1 MSNDILERFNQV
13 QSALQRPFGYI
24 LTNAAND
31 GKIVFMLSRVAY
43 IFQTFPSW
51 VFYSLNAY
59 NLLFLHKTYVNLF
72 WFYTIAYVFPASFLF
87 GLIRH
92 LISPSQFFEIDS
104 TLRLI
109 TLYTGL
115 PIWRRKEIISI
126 DDIRVFVSYV
136 QGYVGMTT
144 SFCYVIMKTGKINY
158 LITGGSRFSP
168 DLSTKALGYICG
180 KPAVHLVEYPK
191 TWAGSEF
198 APTKNRSFDVEKVLN
213 AAETIYDPDSGTA
226 PDFSK

>member
-1 MSNDILERFNQV
+1 MSNDIFERFNQV
-13 QSALQRPFGYI
+13 QSALHRPFGYI

-31 GKIVFMLSRVAY
+31 GKIIFMLSRVAY
-43 IFQTFPSW
+43 ILQTFPSW
-51 VFYSLNAY
+51 ILYFINAY
-59 NLLFLHKTYVNLF
+59 NLLYLHKTLNLF
-72 WFYTIAYVFPASFLF
+72 WFYTIAYVFPAFFLF

-92 LISPSQFFEIDS
+92 LISPSKFFEIDS
-104 TLRLI
+104 NLRLI

-115 PIWRRKEIISI
+115 PIWRRKEIISM

-136 QGYVGMTT
+136 QGYVGRATAI
-144 SFCYVIMKTGKINY
+144 CYVVMNTGKIHY
-158 LITGGSRFSP
+158 LIIGYSRFSP
-168 DLSTKALGYICG
+168 DISTKALGYICG

-198 APTKNRSFDVEKVLN
+198 YPTRDRSFDVEKMLN
-213 AAETIYDPDSGTA
+213 AAETLYDPDSGIA